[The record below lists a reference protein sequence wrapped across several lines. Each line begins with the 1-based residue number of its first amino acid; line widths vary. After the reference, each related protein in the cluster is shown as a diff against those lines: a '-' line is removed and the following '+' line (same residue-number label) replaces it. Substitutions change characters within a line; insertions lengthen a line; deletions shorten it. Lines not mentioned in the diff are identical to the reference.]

1 MSRLADLIHA
11 RTRQAVLG
19 IHARTRQAVLGI
31 HARTRQTVLGG
42 YAAGWQLLRFA
53 PPGLATRAFRAGANL
68 AAHRDGPGARQL
80 RRNLTR
86 VVPHACPAE
95 LDALVRG
102 GLRSYA
108 RYWQEVF
115 LLPWADHAALVGRL
129 DGAIDGVEHL
139 DKALSAGRG
148 VVVVLPHTGNWD
160 MAGLWLVHQHGTFS
174 TVVERL
180 APEELYQRF
189 VDYRTALGFDI
200 IPLTGAGNPIPRLL
214 RRLRAGGVVCLLGDR
229 DLTGAGTN
237 VEFFGAAA
245 RMPLGPARLAV
256 ATGATLLV
264 IGSWFTSDGWGFRI
278 HPPVPVPDRTAVHRA
293 TQTVADCFALDIAA
307 HPEDWHMLQPL
318 WIDDLPAA
326 LLRDAG

>member
-1 MSRLADLIHA
+1 M
-11 RTRQAVLG
+11 
-19 IHARTRQAVLGI
+19 

>member
-1 MSRLADLIHA
+1 VSRLADL
-11 RTRQAVLG
+11 

>member
-1 MSRLADLIHA
+1 M
-11 RTRQAVLG
+11 
-19 IHARTRQAVLGI
+19 
-31 HARTRQTVLGG
+31 
-42 YAAGWQLLRFA
+42 LRFA
-53 PPGLATRAFRAGANL
+53 PPDLATRAFRAGADV

-80 RRNLTR
+80 RRNLAR
-86 VVPHACPAE
+86 VVPYACPAE
-95 LDALVRG
+95 LDALVRD

-115 LLPWADHAALVGRL
+115 RLPWADHDALVDRL
-129 DGAIDGVEHL
+129 DGAVDGVEHL
-139 DKALSAGRG
+139 DNALSAGCG

-180 APEELYQRF
+180 QPEELYQRF
-189 VDYRTALGFDI
+189 VDYRASLGFDI

-229 DLTGAGTN
+229 DLTGGGMN

-245 RMPLGPARLAV
+245 RMPLGPARLAA

-264 IGSWFTSDGWGFRI
+264 VGSWFTSDGWGFRI
-278 HPPVPVPDRTAVHRA
+278 HPPIPVPDRTAVHRA

-318 WIDDLPAA
+318 WIDDLPAV
-326 LLRDAG
+326 LFRDAG

>member
-1 MSRLADLIHA
+1 VSRLADLIHA

-19 IHARTRQAVLGI
+19 IHARTRQA
-31 HARTRQTVLGG
+31 VLGG

>member
-1 MSRLADLIHA
+1 MHA

-19 IHARTRQAVLGI
+19 
-31 HARTRQTVLGG
+31 G
-42 YAAGWQLLRFA
+42 YAAGWRLLRFV
-53 PPGLATRAFRAGANL
+53 PPGLASRAFRAGADL

-86 VVPHACPAE
+86 VVPHAGPAE

-115 LLPWADHAALVGRL
+115 LLPWADHATLTGRL
-129 DGAIDGVEHL
+129 DGAVDGVEHL
-139 DKALSAGRG
+139 DNALSAGRG

-160 MAGLWLVHQHGTFS
+160 MAGLWLVRHHGTFS

-189 VDYRTALGFDI
+189 VDYRTSLGFDV
-200 IPLTGAGNPIPRLL
+200 IPLTGAGSPIPRLL
-214 RRLRAGGVVCLLGDR
+214 RRLHAGGVVCLLADR
-229 DLTGAGTN
+229 DLTGAGMN

-245 RMPLGPARLAV
+245 RMPLGPARLAA

-278 HPPVPVPDRTAVHRA
+278 HPPIPVPDRTAVHRA
-293 TQTVADCFALDIAA
+293 TQTVADRFALDIAA